1 MRLFFDTEHKKL
13 VTESVLYS
21 EYCKWLSEQSVADGC
36 PFHSYVENCLTRNH
50 GTLQEI
56 TLKTL
61 DALRV
66 RLVNA

>member
-21 EYCKWLSEQSVADGC
+21 AYCRWLSEQSVENGC
-36 PFHSYVENCLTRNH
+36 PFHAYMENCQTRNG
-50 GTLQEI
+50 GTLKEI

-66 RLVNA
+66 RLANS